1 VVVGAGPAGA
11 ALSLLLAREGCSLT
25 LVEAAGDLDR
35 PFRGEALMPSG
46 LEALVRMGVD
56 PVAADLPRRPLQGW
70 SFWLE
75 GRLLF
80 EVAEPLGSGRPC
92 TLIRQSSLLARLLG
106 LAGQHPGFHL
116 LQGVGVTA
124 PLVRGDRVS
133 GVHLA
138 DGRRV
143 EADLVVGCDG
153 RGSLL
158 GRQAER
164 GPESL
169 SSEIDV
175 LWFRIGGAAAAAM
188 ADWLRDRF
196 VTVVG
201 TAGTFSVFTSCG
213 GDVQL
218 GWAIEASAATPT
230 PAEGWPR
237 LWRTQ
242 GPAELWERVP
252 QLADGGEVTGP
263 SRLRGRVGCAHC
275 WHRAGL
281 LLLGDAAHP
290 MSPVRAQGI
299 NMALRDALAAA
310 QWLAPA
316 LRHGTVEAIDAALPR
331 VAAERLPE
339 IRLIQ
344 ALQRRELE
352 RGLLLRRSAW
362 LRHLLAGTARWSGPL
377 LARRWVGEQHLLR
390 DGLASGGSA

>member
-46 LEALVRMGVD
+46 LEALGRMGVD
-56 PVAADLPRRPLQGW
+56 PAADDLPRRPLRGW

-75 GRLLF
+75 GSRLF
-80 EVAEPLGSGRPC
+80 EVAEPMGGTRPC
-92 TLIRQSSLLARLLG
+92 TLIQQSSLLARLLG
-106 LAGQHPGFHL
+106 LAGQHPGFRL

-124 PLVRGDRVS
+124 PLFRGDRVS
-133 GVHLA
+133 GVLLA
-138 DGRRV
+138 DGRRL

-164 GPESL
+164 VPVSG
-169 SSEIDV
+169 SSPIDV

-201 TAGTFSVFTSCG
+201 AAGTFSVFTSCG
-213 GDVQL
+213 GDIQL

-237 LWRTQ
+237 LWTAQ
-242 GPAELWERVP
+242 GPADLWERVP
-252 QLADGGEVTGP
+252 QLAEGSEVTGP
-263 SRLRGRVGCAHC
+263 SRLRGRVGCAPC

-310 QWLAPA
+310 RWLRPA
-316 LRHGTVEAIDAALPR
+316 LEQGTTEAIDVALPH

-344 ALQRRELE
+344 ALQQRELE

-362 LRHLLAGTARWSGPL
+362 LRRLLAATAPWSGPL

-390 DGLASGGSA
+390 DGRPDSLSA